1 MVCYTEEL
9 NFIHFSPTKI
19 IYGLN
24 TCKDIATELNALG
37 CKRALLVTDKDL
49 SKNTDLVK
57 KVQSFLGENCVAV
70 FDEVIPDSGLHIVDK
85 GAEIGERAGA
95 DSVVSLGGGSAID
108 TAKGIAILLKE
119 GGSISNY
126 EGFQMLSRKQ
136 TPHIAIPTTCGT
148 GSEVTYVAVIKDW
161 DNHRKLLFGDYNIIP
176 DVAILDPELLKTLPP
191 RLTAATGMDALTHAV
206 EAITSPQR
214 QPIADA
220 LALHAIRLIKESI
233 TSASLENDLSKK
245 GILLLASN
253 IAGIAFSN
261 AQVGL
266 AHAIAHTIGAKYN
279 IHHGLANSIV
289 LPYVMK
295 FNNEVVY
302 NQQAAIAEAL
312 GIRENLSPE
321 ELGLRSAEKVL
332 EIAKSCNLPTRL
344 RDVGVPEN
352 ELSECAEIA
361 LTDGA
366 IVYNGRPVTDPS
378 EILQVLKEAY

>member
-1 MVCYTEEL
+1 MGYTEEL
-9 NFIHFSPTKI
+9 NFIHFAPTKV
-19 IYGLN
+19 IYGIGIV
-24 TCKDIATELNALG
+24 KDIAVELNALG

-49 SKNTDLVK
+49 SQKTELVDMVK
-57 KVQSFLGENCVAV
+57 GYLGASCAGV
-70 FDEVIPDSGLHIVDK
+70 FDEVMPDSGLHIVDK
-85 GAEIGERAGA
+85 GAEIGRSLGA
-95 DSVVSLGGGSAID
+95 DSVISLGGGSAID

-119 GGSISNY
+119 GGTISNY

-161 DNHRKLLFGDYNIIP
+161 ENHRKLLFGDYNIIP
-176 DVAILDPELLKTLPP
+176 DVAILDPTLLKSLPP
-191 RLTAATGMDALTHAV
+191 KLVAATGMDALTHAI

-220 LALHAIRLIKESI
+220 LGLHTIRLVKKSI
-233 TSASLENDLSKK
+233 VEATKTDSVLQR
-245 GILLLASN
+245 GTLLLASN

-266 AHAIAHTIGAKYN
+266 AHAIAHTIGARYG

-295 FNNEVVY
+295 FNNEAVSEE
-302 NQQAAIAEAL
+302 QASIAEAL
-312 GIRENLSPE
+312 GIIGKLSNE
-321 ELGLRSAEKVL
+321 ELGIKAAEAVFEL
-332 EIAKSCNLPTRL
+332 AKACGLPTRL
-344 RDVGVPEN
+344 RDVNVPEN

-366 IVYNGRPVTDPS
+366 IVYNGRPVTDAA
-378 EILQVLKEAY
+378 EILSVLKEAY

>member
-1 MVCYTEEL
+1 MGYTEDL
-9 NFIHFSPTKI
+9 NFIHFAPTKV
-19 IYGLN
+19 IYGIGVV
-24 TCKDIATELNALG
+24 KDVTVELNSIG
-37 CKRALLVTDKDL
+37 CKRAILITDKDL
-49 SKNTDLVK
+49 SNKTDLVK
-57 KVQSFLGENCVAV
+57 KVRDYLGQNCVGIY
-70 FDEVIPDSGLHIVDK
+70 DEVLPDSGLHIVDK
-85 GAEIGERAGA
+85 GAEIARSLGA

-119 GGSISNY
+119 GGNISNY
-126 EGFQMLSRKQ
+126 EGFQMLSRRQ

-161 DNHRKLLFGDYNIIP
+161 ENHRKLLFGDYNIIP
-176 DVAILDPELLKTLPP
+176 DVAILDPELLSTLPP
-191 RLTAATGMDALTHAV
+191 QLVAATGMDALTHAI

-220 LALHAIRLIKESI
+220 LALHAIRLIKKSI
-233 TSASLENDLSKK
+233 ISAVKSGNLFDR

-266 AHAIAHTIGAKYN
+266 AHAIAHTIGARYN

-302 NQQAAIAEAL
+302 EEQAMISAAL
-312 GIRENLSPE
+312 GIYEKLSE
-321 ELGLRSAEKVL
+321 QELGIKAAGEVFNLAN
-332 EIAKSCNLPTRL
+332 SCGLPTRL

-352 ELSECAEIA
+352 ELPECAEVA

-378 EILQVLKEAY
+378 EILSVLKEAY